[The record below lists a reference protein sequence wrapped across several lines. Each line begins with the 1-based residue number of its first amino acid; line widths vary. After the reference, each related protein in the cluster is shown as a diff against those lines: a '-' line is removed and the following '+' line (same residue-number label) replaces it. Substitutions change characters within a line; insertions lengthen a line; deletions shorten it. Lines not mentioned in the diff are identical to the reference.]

1 MAALRADR
9 TAHAYLFSGPRG
21 CGKTTSARILARC
34 LNCVEAPTDTPC
46 GVCESCRELSLG
58 GGGSLDVVEMDAA
71 SHGGVD
77 DARELIERA
86 AFAPARDRYKIFI
99 IDEAHM
105 VSNQGFNALLKL
117 VEEPPPHV
125 KFVFATT
132 EPEKV
137 IGTIRSRTHHYPFR
151 LVPPETLEN
160 YMAGICDEE
169 GIEVGG
175 GVLPLVVRAGGGSV
189 RDSLSVL
196 DQLMGGSDGG
206 ELDYA
211 HAIALLGYTDGS
223 LLDDAVEAIAARD
236 GSTLFA
242 VVERVV
248 QSGHDPRRFVEDM
261 LQRLRDLI
269 VIALAGE
276 EADDALVS
284 VPRDQYQ
291 RMVNQAEHL
300 GARGASR
307 SADLTNEALS
317 GMVGATSPRLQLE
330 LLCARLLLPAPEAPG
345 AAAAAGSEGARA
357 EGRAAGSG
365 DANGLGANARGAQA
379 GEGRRGAPGVADSD
393 AGNGHGGGA
402 RNGGS
407 GASRTPRPN
416 EGGETDGRADVRF
429 DGDADEAR
437 RPAGPPARPA
447 SAQRQPRPQRGGSG
461 PFSGRG
467 ISPTWAAG
475 ADDGP
480 DEPTRSRAPQR
491 DKPRAGAGNGSAA
504 ANKPA
509 AAETAAGGN
518 EAAAQERKPGE
529 ESGIPPV
536 RESAGAS
543 REGVQSASG
552 DAAIVRQRWA
562 EVAAAVARSSKST
575 AALIDERNAMVAGI
589 RDGVLGLQF
598 RTAGLATTF
607 NDRDHARRVASA
619 LHDVLGLSL
628 RVRGLV
634 GGDAGPKA
642 PPARSRAERPEQARR
657 PASQAPSQSAPQ
669 APSQS
674 VPQAPSQSVPQA
686 PPPLVPPRPASAVPQ
701 SQPRS
706 ERSEPDEPPESEN
719 PASSE
724 TRSPN
729 SPETDRRAPKPAPR
743 AAETKRGA
751 EKAQPSEGEWRP
763 SPDMEER
770 GLVLSSDR
778 VEIPEGPRPTRDQLA
793 SALRELESEQAARA
807 SGRPADASSPEGQKP
822 SPGGRASASEE
833 GTPGS
838 PVPEA
843 ASDPRAAEE
852 IPDPDA
858 PDAADMRVIR
868 PESPEG
874 GAGDD
879 ADVAP
884 KAHGRSALPAQPETA
899 RTASRGSGSTATGE
913 PVPAAQTRAE
923 PVPAAHAELD
933 PAARA
938 EPVSAARAKTAR
950 GSDAFGGLPEP
961 VELDD
966 EPDPYFSVP
975 EPQPF
980 GGAAAADG
988 RGSEDPAGVL
998 AQLLDGDGR
1007 GVKRAAPAS
1016 DTASPFGSVSP
1027 SVGAASSA
1035 SGATSSAGGS
1045 SPSSPSPIP
1054 SPSGPGS
1061 SPSSP
1066 GPGSS
1071 QAGAASPS
1079 ESDDVPFYEQRMPM
1093 PQRPR
1098 NAEKQAGPGER
1109 ARRPEQRTPV
1119 PQRPRSGG
1127 AAPRGAASISERIM
1141 AAHGQ
1146 ERQKPR
1152 VESAAVDDGESDVS
1166 LSDPTI
1172 SQSKLVGLD
1181 VVLSTFDGTII
1192 EEIARTDGGN

>member
-1 MAALRADR
+1 MALYRRYRPQTFQEVIGQEHVTRPIMAALRADR

-196 DQLMGGSDGG
+196 DQLIGGSDGG

-276 EADDALVS
+276 GADDALVS

-307 SADLTNEALS
+307 SADLANEALS

-330 LLCARLLLPAPEAPG
+330 LLCARLLLPALEAP
-345 AAAAAGSEGARA
+345 
-357 EGRAAGSG
+357 
-365 DANGLGANARGAQA
+365 GAQA
-379 GEGRRGAPGVADSD
+379 GEGRHGAGGAAEAE
-393 AGNGHGGGA
+393 AGNGHGGGT

-416 EGGETDGRADVRF
+416 EGGETDGRAGARF

-447 SAQRQPRPQRGGSG
+447 SALRQSTPQRGGSG

-491 DKPRAGAGNGSAA
+491 DEPRAGAGNGSAA

-529 ESGIPPV
+529 ESGVPPV

-642 PPARSRAERPEQARR
+642 PPARSRAERPEQASR
-657 PASQAPSQSAPQ
+657 PASQVPPSQAPSQSA
-669 APSQS
+669 
-674 VPQAPSQSVPQA
+674 PQA

-706 ERSEPDEPPESEN
+706 EWSEPDEPPESESS
-719 PASSE
+719 ASSE

-729 SPETDRRAPKPAPR
+729 SPETDRRAPKPASR
-743 AAETKRGA
+743 AAEMKRGA

-838 PVPEA
+838 PAPEA
-843 ASDPRAAEE
+843 ASDPHADEE
-852 IPDPDA
+852 IPGPDA
-858 PDAADMRVIR
+858 PDAAGMRVLR
-868 PESPEG
+868 PDSPEG

-879 ADVAP
+879 ADAAP
-884 KAHGRSALPAQPETA
+884 TAHGRSALPAQPETA
-899 RTASRGSGSTATGE
+899 PTASRGSGSTATGE

-923 PVPAAHAELD
+923 PVSAAHAELD
-933 PAARA
+933 PVARA

-966 EPDPYFSVP
+966 EPDPYFPVP

-980 GGAAAADG
+980 SGAAAADG
-988 RGSEDPAGVL
+988 RGREDPAGVL

-1016 DTASPFGSVSP
+1016 DTASSLGSVSP
-1027 SVGAASSA
+1027 SIGAASSA

-1054 SPSGPGS
+1054 SPSGPTS

>member
-276 EADDALVS
+276 GADDALVS

-307 SADLTNEALS
+307 SADLANEALS

-330 LLCARLLLPAPEAPG
+330 LLCARLLLPALEAPG

-379 GEGRRGAPGVADSD
+379 GEGRRGAGGAAESE

-416 EGGETDGRADVRF
+416 EGGETDGRADARF

-447 SAQRQPRPQRGGSG
+447 SALRQSTPQRGGSG

-491 DKPRAGAGNGSAA
+491 DEPRAGAGNGSAA

-529 ESGIPPV
+529 ESGVPPV

-642 PPARSRAERPEQARR
+642 PPARSRAERPEQASR
-657 PASQAPSQSAPQ
+657 PASQAPSQPA
-669 APSQS
+669 
-674 VPQAPSQSVPQA
+674 PQA
-686 PPPLVPPRPASAVPQ
+686 PPPLVPPRPASAVPE

-729 SPETDRRAPKPAPR
+729 SPETDRRAPKPASR

-807 SGRPADASSPEGQKP
+807 SGRPADASSPEGQEP

-852 IPDPDA
+852 IADPDA
-858 PDAADMRVIR
+858 PDTAGVRVIR

-899 RTASRGSGSTATGE
+899 PTASRGSGSTATGE

-923 PVPAAHAELD
+923 PVSAAHAELD

-938 EPVSAARAKTAR
+938 ESVPAARAKTAR

-966 EPDPYFSVP
+966 EPDPYFPVP

-998 AQLLDGDGR
+998 AQLLDGEGR

-1016 DTASPFGSVSP
+1016 DTASPLGSVSP
-1027 SVGAASSA
+1027 SIGAASSA

-1045 SPSSPSPIP
+1045 SPSSPGPIP
-1054 SPSGPGS
+1054 SPGPGS

-1079 ESDDVPFYEQRMPM
+1079 ESDDVPFYEQRMPV

-1152 VESAAVDDGESDVS
+1152 AESAAVDDGESDVS

>member
-276 EADDALVS
+276 GADDALVS

-307 SADLTNEALS
+307 SADLANEALS

-357 EGRAAGSG
+357 EGRAARSSG
-365 DANGLGANARGAQA
+365 DGLGANVRGAQA

-393 AGNGHGGGA
+393 AGNGGGA
-402 RNGGS
+402 RNGGF

-416 EGGETDGRADVRF
+416 EGGETDRRAGARF

-447 SAQRQPRPQRGGSG
+447 SAQRQSTPQRGGSG

-491 DKPRAGAGNGSAA
+491 DEPRAGAGNGSAA

-529 ESGIPPV
+529 ESGVPPV

-642 PPARSRAERPEQARR
+642 PPARSRAERPEQASR
-657 PASQAPSQSAPQ
+657 PASQVPPSQAPSQPVSQVP
-669 APSQS
+669 PSQ
-674 VPQAPSQSVPQA
+674 A
-686 PPPLVPPRPASAVPQ
+686 PPRPASAVPQ

-729 SPETDRRAPKPAPR
+729 SPETDRRAPKPASR

-858 PDAADMRVIR
+858 PDAAGVRVIR

-884 KAHGRSALPAQPETA
+884 KAHGRSALPAQSETA
-899 RTASRGSGSTATGE
+899 PTASRGSGSTATGE
-913 PVPAAQTRAE
+913 PVPAAQTRTE
-923 PVPAAHAELD
+923 PVSAAHAELD

-938 EPVSAARAKTAR
+938 ESVAAARAKTAR

-966 EPDPYFSVP
+966 EPDPHFPVP

-1016 DTASPFGSVSP
+1016 GTASPLGSVSP

-1035 SGATSSAGGS
+1035 SGATSPSGPGS
-1045 SPSSPSPIP
+1045 SPSSPSPIL

-1061 SPSSP
+1061 SPSSPGPIPSP

-1098 NAEKQAGPGER
+1098 SAEEQAGPGER

-1119 PQRPRSGG
+1119 PQRP
-1127 AAPRGAASISERIM
+1127 APRGAASISERIM

-1152 VESAAVDDGESDVS
+1152 VERAAVDDGESDVS

>member
-1 MAALRADR
+1 MALYRRYRPQTFQEVIGQEHVTRPIMAALRSDR

-276 EADDALVS
+276 GADDALVS

-307 SADLTNEALS
+307 SADLANEALS

-357 EGRAAGSG
+357 EGRAARSSG
-365 DANGLGANARGAQA
+365 DGLGANVRGAQA

-416 EGGETDGRADVRF
+416 EGGETDGRAGARF

-447 SAQRQPRPQRGGSG
+447 SAQRQPTPQRGGSG

-491 DKPRAGAGNGSAA
+491 DEPRTAPGNGSAA

-529 ESGIPPV
+529 ESGAPPV

-562 EVAAAVARSSKST
+562 EVAAAVALSSKST

-642 PPARSRAERPEQARR
+642 PPARSRAERPEQASR
-657 PASQAPSQSAPQ
+657 PAPQALPPQAPPPQ
-669 APSQS
+669 APSQ
-674 VPQAPSQSVPQA
+674 PVPQA
-686 PPPLVPPRPASAVPQ
+686 PPPVVPPRPASAVPQ

-706 ERSEPDEPPESEN
+706 EPDEPPESES
-719 PASSE
+719 PAFSE

-729 SPETDRRAPKPAPR
+729 SPETDRRAPKPASR

-807 SGRPADASSPEGQKP
+807 SGRPADASSPEGQEP

-838 PVPEA
+838 PAPEA
-843 ASDPRAAEE
+843 ASDPHADEE
-852 IPDPDA
+852 IPGPDA
-858 PDAADMRVIR
+858 PDAAGMRVIR
-868 PESPEG
+868 PDSPEG

-884 KAHGRSALPAQPETA
+884 TAHGRSALPAQPETA
-899 RTASRGSGSTATGE
+899 PTASRGSGSTATGE

-923 PVPAAHAELD
+923 PVSAAHAELD

-938 EPVSAARAKTAR
+938 ESVSAARAKTAR

-966 EPDPYFSVP
+966 EPDPYFPVP

-980 GGAAAADG
+980 GGTAAADG
-988 RGSEDPAGVL
+988 RGSGDPAGIL
-998 AQLLDGDGR
+998 AQLLDGEGR

-1016 DTASPFGSVSP
+1016 DTASPPGSVSP

-1045 SPSSPSPIP
+1045 SPSSPSPIL

-1061 SPSSP
+1061 SSSSP

-1093 PQRPR
+1093 
-1098 NAEKQAGPGER
+1098 
-1109 ARRPEQRTPV
+1109 

-1166 LSDPTI
+1166 QSDPTI

>member
-34 LNCVEAPTDTPC
+34 LNCAEAPTDTPC

-160 YMAGICDEE
+160 YMAGICAEE

-196 DQLMGGSDGG
+196 DQLMGGSEGG

-276 EADDALVS
+276 GADDALVS

-330 LLCARLLLPAPEAPG
+330 LLCARLLLPGPESPG
-345 AAAAAGSEGARA
+345 ASAEAGSEGGHA
-357 EGRAAGSG
+357 EGRAAGSNG
-365 DANGLGANARGAQA
+365 NGLGTNARVAQA
-379 GEGRRGAPGVADSD
+379 GEGRRTAGARAGGAVGSDDGDSR
-393 AGNGHGGGA
+393 GGGS
-402 RNGGS
+402 RDGGP
-407 GASRTPRPN
+407 GASRTPRPKG
-416 EGGETDGRADVRF
+416 GGEADRHAGARF

-447 SAQRQPRPQRGGSG
+447 SAQRQPTPQRGGSG

-475 ADDGP
+475 SDDGP

-491 DKPRAGAGNGSAA
+491 DEPRAAGRNGYAA
-504 ANKPA
+504 ADKPA
-509 AAETAAGGN
+509 AAAEAAAGGN
-518 EAAAQERKPGE
+518 EATAQERKAGA
-529 ESGIPPV
+529 ESGVPPV
-536 RESAGAS
+536 RESADAS

-619 LHDVLGLSL
+619 LHDVLGLNL

-634 GGDAGPKA
+634 GGDAAPKA
-642 PPARSRAERPEQARR
+642 PPARSRAGRPEQARR
-657 PASQAPSQSAPQ
+657 PAPQAPPPQPAAPHAPSPQSAPQ
-669 APSQS
+669 AL
-674 VPQAPSQSVPQA
+674 PQ
-686 PPPLVPPRPASAVPQ
+686 PASAVPQ
-701 SQPRS
+701 SQPRP
-706 ERSEPDEPPESEN
+706 EPDEPPEPET
-719 PASSE
+719 PAFSE
-724 TRSPN
+724 TRSPDGQ
-729 SPETDRRAPKPAPR
+729 TDRKTRKPAPR
-743 AAETKRGA
+743 AAETERGA

-793 SALRELESEQAARA
+793 SALRELESEQAART
-807 SGRPADASSPEGQKP
+807 SGRPADASSHEGHE
-822 SPGGRASASEE
+822 SSSGGKASAFEE

-838 PVPEA
+838 PMPEA
-843 ASDPRAAEE
+843 ASDPHADEE
-852 IPDPDA
+852 TPGPDTPDA
-858 PDAADMRVIR
+858 RALR
-868 PESPEG
+868 PENPEG
-874 GAGDD
+874 WAGDD
-879 ADVAP
+879 ADVASTP
-884 KAHGRSALPAQPETA
+884 HGRPAPPAHPKT
-899 RTASRGSGSTATGE
+899 SRGS
-913 PVPAAQTRAE
+913 
-923 PVPAAHAELD
+923 D
-933 PAARA
+933 
-938 EPVSAARAKTAR
+938 
-950 GSDAFGGLPEP
+950 DFGGLPEP

-966 EPDPYFSVP
+966 EPDPYFPVP
-975 EPQPF
+975 EPQFF
-980 GGAAAADG
+980 GGAAAADV
-988 RGSEDPAGVL
+988 RGSDDPAGVL
-998 AQLLDGDGR
+998 AQLLDGDVR
-1007 GVKRAAPAS
+1007 DVKRAAPAS
-1016 DTASPFGSVSP
+1016 GAASPPGSVS
-1027 SVGAASSA
+1027 SSADAASSA
-1035 SGATSSAGGS
+1035 SSAASSAGS
-1045 SPSSPSPIP
+1045 SSP
-1054 SPSGPGS
+1054 SPSGPSPSPSGPSPSPSGS

-1071 QAGAASPS
+1071 QVGAASAS
-1079 ESDDVPFYEQRMPM
+1079 ESDDVPFYEQRMPT

-1098 NAEKQAGPGER
+1098 SAEEQAGSGER
-1109 ARRPEQRTPV
+1109 ARRPEQRMPV

-1146 ERQKPR
+1146 GRQKPR

-1166 LSDPTI
+1166 QSDPTI

>member
-223 LLDDAVEAIAARD
+223 LLDDAVEAIAAGD

-276 EADDALVS
+276 GADDALVS

-365 DANGLGANARGAQA
+365 DGLGANVRGAQA
-379 GEGRRGAPGVADSD
+379 GEGRRGAGGAAEAE
-393 AGNGHGGGA
+393 AGNGRGGGA

-416 EGGETDGRADVRF
+416 EGGETDGRAGARF

-447 SAQRQPRPQRGGSG
+447 SALRQSTPQRGGSG

-480 DEPTRSRAPQR
+480 DEPTHSRAPQR
-491 DKPRAGAGNGSAA
+491 DEPRTAPGNGSAA

-529 ESGIPPV
+529 ESGVPPV

-642 PPARSRAERPEQARR
+642 PPARSRAERPEQASR
-657 PASQAPSQSAPQ
+657 PAPQAPPSQAPSQPV
-669 APSQS
+669 SQ
-674 VPQAPSQSVPQA
+674 VPQSQA
-686 PPPLVPPRPASAVPQ
+686 PPRPASAVPQ

-729 SPETDRRAPKPAPR
+729 SPETDRRAPKPASR
-743 AAETKRGA
+743 AEETKRGA

-807 SGRPADASSPEGQKP
+807 SGRPAEASSPEGQKP

-858 PDAADMRVIR
+858 PDAAGVRVIR

-899 RTASRGSGSTATGE
+899 PTASRGSGSTATG
-913 PVPAAQTRAE
+913 E

-966 EPDPYFSVP
+966 EPDSYFPVP

-1007 GVKRAAPAS
+1007 GVKRVAPAS
-1016 DTASPFGSVSP
+1016 DTASPLGSVSP

-1071 QAGAASPS
+1071 QAGAALPS

>member
-1 MAALRADR
+1 
-9 TAHAYLFSGPRG
+9 
-21 CGKTTSARILARC
+21 
-34 LNCVEAPTDTPC
+34 
-46 GVCESCRELSLG
+46 
-58 GGGSLDVVEMDAA
+58 
-71 SHGGVD
+71 
-77 DARELIERA
+77 
-86 AFAPARDRYKIFI
+86 
-99 IDEAHM
+99 
-105 VSNQGFNALLKL
+105 
-117 VEEPPPHV
+117 
-125 KFVFATT
+125 
-132 EPEKV
+132 
-137 IGTIRSRTHHYPFR
+137 
-151 LVPPETLEN
+151 
-160 YMAGICDEE
+160 
-169 GIEVGG
+169 
-175 GVLPLVVRAGGGSV
+175 
-189 RDSLSVL
+189 
-196 DQLMGGSDGG
+196 
-206 ELDYA
+206 
-211 HAIALLGYTDGS
+211 
-223 LLDDAVEAIAARD
+223 
-236 GSTLFA
+236 
-242 VVERVV
+242 
-248 QSGHDPRRFVEDM
+248 
-261 LQRLRDLI
+261 
-269 VIALAGE
+269 
-276 EADDALVS
+276 
-284 VPRDQYQ
+284 
-291 RMVNQAEHL
+291 
-300 GARGASR
+300 
-307 SADLTNEALS
+307 
-317 GMVGATSPRLQLE
+317 
-330 LLCARLLLPAPEAPG
+330 
-345 AAAAAGSEGARA
+345 
-357 EGRAAGSG
+357 
-365 DANGLGANARGAQA
+365 
-379 GEGRRGAPGVADSD
+379 
-393 AGNGHGGGA
+393 
-402 RNGGS
+402 
-407 GASRTPRPN
+407 
-416 EGGETDGRADVRF
+416 
-429 DGDADEAR
+429 
-437 RPAGPPARPA
+437 
-447 SAQRQPRPQRGGSG
+447 
-461 PFSGRG
+461 
-467 ISPTWAAG
+467 
-475 ADDGP
+475 
-480 DEPTRSRAPQR
+480 
-491 DKPRAGAGNGSAA
+491 
-504 ANKPA
+504 
-509 AAETAAGGN
+509 
-518 EAAAQERKPGE
+518 
-529 ESGIPPV
+529 
-536 RESAGAS
+536 
-543 REGVQSASG
+543 
-552 DAAIVRQRWA
+552 
-562 EVAAAVARSSKST
+562 
-575 AALIDERNAMVAGI
+575 MVAGI

-634 GGDAGPKA
+634 GGDVGPKA

-657 PASQAPSQSAPQ
+657 PASQVPPSQAPSQPAPQ
-669 APSQS
+669 APPS
-674 VPQAPSQSVPQA
+674 QAPSQPAPQA
-686 PPPLVPPRPASAVPQ
+686 PPPMVPPRPASAVPQ

-729 SPETDRRAPKPAPR
+729 SPETDRRAPKPVPR

-822 SPGGRASASEE
+822 PPGGRASASEE

-838 PVPEA
+838 LVSEA

-858 PDAADMRVIR
+858 PDAAGMRVIR

-899 RTASRGSGSTATGE
+899 PTASRGSGSTATG
-913 PVPAAQTRAE
+913 E

-966 EPDPYFSVP
+966 EPDPYFPVP

-1035 SGATSSAGGS
+1035 SGATS
-1045 SPSSPSPIP
+1045 
-1054 SPSGPGS
+1054 PSGPGS

-1066 GPGSS
+1066 GPA

>member
-1 MAALRADR
+1 M
-9 TAHAYLFSGPRG
+9 
-21 CGKTTSARILARC
+21 
-34 LNCVEAPTDTPC
+34 
-46 GVCESCRELSLG
+46 
-58 GGGSLDVVEMDAA
+58 
-71 SHGGVD
+71 
-77 DARELIERA
+77 
-86 AFAPARDRYKIFI
+86 
-99 IDEAHM
+99 
-105 VSNQGFNALLKL
+105 
-117 VEEPPPHV
+117 
-125 KFVFATT
+125 
-132 EPEKV
+132 
-137 IGTIRSRTHHYPFR
+137 
-151 LVPPETLEN
+151 
-160 YMAGICDEE
+160 
-169 GIEVGG
+169 
-175 GVLPLVVRAGGGSV
+175 
-189 RDSLSVL
+189 
-196 DQLMGGSDGG
+196 
-206 ELDYA
+206 
-211 HAIALLGYTDGS
+211 
-223 LLDDAVEAIAARD
+223 
-236 GSTLFA
+236 
-242 VVERVV
+242 
-248 QSGHDPRRFVEDM
+248 
-261 LQRLRDLI
+261 
-269 VIALAGE
+269 
-276 EADDALVS
+276 
-284 VPRDQYQ
+284 
-291 RMVNQAEHL
+291 
-300 GARGASR
+300 
-307 SADLTNEALS
+307 
-317 GMVGATSPRLQLE
+317 
-330 LLCARLLLPAPEAPG
+330 
-345 AAAAAGSEGARA
+345 
-357 EGRAAGSG
+357 
-365 DANGLGANARGAQA
+365 
-379 GEGRRGAPGVADSD
+379 
-393 AGNGHGGGA
+393 
-402 RNGGS
+402 
-407 GASRTPRPN
+407 
-416 EGGETDGRADVRF
+416 
-429 DGDADEAR
+429 
-437 RPAGPPARPA
+437 
-447 SAQRQPRPQRGGSG
+447 
-461 PFSGRG
+461 
-467 ISPTWAAG
+467 
-475 ADDGP
+475 
-480 DEPTRSRAPQR
+480 
-491 DKPRAGAGNGSAA
+491 
-504 ANKPA
+504 
-509 AAETAAGGN
+509 
-518 EAAAQERKPGE
+518 
-529 ESGIPPV
+529 

-642 PPARSRAERPEQARR
+642 PPARSRAERPEQASR
-657 PASQAPSQSAPQ
+657 PPSQAPSQPA
-669 APSQS
+669 
-674 VPQAPSQSVPQA
+674 PQA

-706 ERSEPDEPPESEN
+706 ERSEPDEPPESES

-729 SPETDRRAPKPAPR
+729 SPETDRRAPKPASR
-743 AAETKRGA
+743 AAEMKRGA
-751 EKAQPSEGEWRP
+751 EKAQPSEDEWRP

-807 SGRPADASSPEGQKP
+807 SGRPADASSPEGQEP

-858 PDAADMRVIR
+858 PDAAGVRVIR

-899 RTASRGSGSTATGE
+899 PTASRGSGSTATGE

-938 EPVSAARAKTAR
+938 EPVSAAHAELDPAARAKTAR

-966 EPDPYFSVP
+966 EPDPYFPVP

-980 GGAAAADG
+980 SGAAAADG

-1016 DTASPFGSVSP
+1016 DTASPLGSVSP
-1027 SVGAASSA
+1027 SIGAASSA

-1045 SPSSPSPIP
+1045 SPSSPSPIL